1 MTDALLKKIADDLDF
16 LKKKVTKIE
25 EEINYLQPPV
35 KKSYK
40 YKLKKISEE
49 EPMAFDNKEDFLN
62 YIENEI

>member
-25 EEINYLQPPV
+25 EEINYMQPAV

-40 YKLKKISEE
+40 EKLKKISEQKCVT
-49 EPMAFDNKEDFLN
+49 FDNKEDFLN
-62 YIENEI
+62 YIENEV